1 MFISLGE
8 FADLAAAEH
17 LRLGRGLKVALD
29 DQSPIIHKPILMN
42 NIKDLVVK
50 VNKAEG
56 NKHWVIKLNII
67 KEFFVTISCKS

>member
-29 DQSPIIHKPILMN
+29 DQSPIIHKPIFMN
-42 NIKDLVVK
+42 NIKDLVVD
-50 VNKAEG
+50 VHKAA
-56 NKHWVIKLNII
+56 
-67 KEFFVTISCKS
+67 SD